1 MMKTH
6 LLRIG
11 AIILSVVCLL
21 IALLLCG
28 FGQNRIP
35 LRQVEKIELTASNSE
50 STATV
55 ELEADDLRQFI
66 MCYNLSRYA
75 GPVTA
80 DRCERT
86 FFVSV
91 HLKDGRRIG
100 ISDHDGARMKVTGME
115 PESFWI
121 DNILLLR
128 TVQNLI
134 RDNGLLLENW
144 GC

>member
-1 MMKTH
+1 MKTH

-35 LRQVEKIELTASNSE
+35 LRQVEKIELTASDSE

-66 MCYNLSRYA
+66 LCYNLSRYA

-134 RDNGLLLENW
+134 RDNGLLWENW

>member
-1 MMKTH
+1 MMKKR

-11 AIILSVVCLL
+11 TIVLAVACVITG
-21 IALLLCG
+21 LLLCG

-50 STATV
+50 GTATV
-55 ELEADDLRQFI
+55 ELGADDLRQFI
-66 MCYNLSRYA
+66 LCYNLSRYA

-100 ISDHDGARMKVTGME
+100 ISDHDGARMKVTGVE

-121 DNILLLR
+121 DNVLLLQ
-128 TVQNLI
+128 TVKALV

>member
-66 MCYNLSRYA
+66 LCYNLSRYA

-115 PESFWI
+115 PERFWI

>member
-1 MMKTH
+1 MMNKR

-11 AIILSVVCLL
+11 AMILSAVCLL
-21 IALLLCG
+21 VVLLLCG
-28 FGQNRIP
+28 FGRNP
-35 LRQVEKIELTASNSE
+35 LSVHQVKKIELTASE
-50 STATV
+50 STGTATV
-55 ELEADDLRQFI
+55 ELEADALRKFI
-66 MCYNLSRYA
+66 LCYNLSRYA

-86 FFVSV
+86 FYVSV

-100 ISDHDGARMKVTGME
+100 ISDHDGARMKVTGMDT
-115 PESFWI
+115 ESFWI

-134 RDNGLLLENW
+134 HDNGLLLKTW

>member
-1 MMKTH
+1 MMNKR

-11 AIILSVVCLL
+11 TIVLTVACVITG
-21 IALLLCG
+21 LLLCG
-28 FGQNRIP
+28 FGRHLISVH
-35 LRQVEKIELTASNSE
+35 QVEKIELTASDSAG
-50 STATV
+50 TATV
-55 ELEADDLRQFI
+55 ELDADALRKFI
-66 MCYNLSRYA
+66 ICYNLSRYA
-75 GPVTA
+75 GPVNVEH
-80 DRCERT
+80 CERT

-100 ISDHDGARMKVTGME
+100 ISDHDGARMKVTGMDT
-115 PESFWI
+115 ESFWI

-134 RDNGLLLENW
+134 HDNGLLLKTW

>member
-1 MMKTH
+1 MKKR

-11 AIILSVVCLL
+11 TIVLTVACVITG
-21 IALLLCG
+21 LLLCG
-28 FGQNRIP
+28 FGRHLISVH
-35 LRQVEKIELTASNSE
+35 QVEIIELTASDSAG
-50 STATV
+50 TATV
-55 ELEADDLRQFI
+55 ELDADALRKFI
-66 MCYNLSRYA
+66 LCYNLSRYA

-100 ISDHDGARMKVTGME
+100 ISDHDGARMKVTSMDT
-115 PESFWI
+115 ESFWV

-128 TVQNLI
+128 TVRNLI
-134 RDNGLLLENW
+134 HENGLLLEKW

>member
-1 MMKTH
+1 MMKNR

-11 AIILSVVCLL
+11 AMILAVVCLL
-21 IALLLCG
+21 VALLLCG
-28 FGQNRIP
+28 FGRHLISV
-35 LRQVEKIELTASNSE
+35 RQVKKIELTASE
-50 STATV
+50 FTGTATV
-55 ELEADDLRQFI
+55 ELEADALRKFI
-66 MCYNLSRYA
+66 ICYNLSRYA

-100 ISDHDGARMKVTGME
+100 ISDHDGARMKVTGMDT
-115 PESFWI
+115 ESFWI

-134 RDNGLLLENW
+134 HDNGLILETW